1 MPKTQQYT
9 DQAVNLGGLL
19 PLNLQ
24 FFSEPNGGNELN
36 GGNEPN
42 GGSAP
47 NGGNNPNGDPNNT
60 PNNQPNNP
68 PNNQPKQDQ
77 QPNNDKTFTQ
87 DDVNNIVAKEVKKA
101 QEKLLKQLGIEDF
114 NSAKEGLQKFREWQ
128 DAQKTEAQ
136 KQAERLQQLE
146 QQFTAVQQEKESLA
160 AQLAAVKAGV
170 HADYVEDVVVLA
182 QRFVNEDTTID
193 EAIQKVVEKYPHFK
207 QAQQEP
213 TQQDPKP
220 QFTTG
225 QHQKQ
230 PQSELEKWLAAFKK

>member
-1 MPKTQQYT
+1 MFKNFYA
-9 DQAVNLGGLL
+9 DQAAQNLGGYR
-19 PLNLQ
+19 LNLQ
-24 FFSEPNGGNELN
+24 FFAGDNSASGGD
-36 GGNEPN
+36 GGQ
-42 GGSAP
+42 GGQ
-47 NGGNNPNGDPNNT
+47 DPN
-60 PNNQPNNP
+60 PMPAGDDGQQPQ
-68 PNNQPKQDQ
+68 NQPKQDQ
-77 QPNNDKTFTQ
+77 QPNDKTFTQ

-128 DAQKTEAQ
+128 ESQKTEQQ

-170 HADYVEDVVVLA
+170 HADYVEDVVILA
-182 QRFVNEDTTID
+182 QRLVNDDTTLD
-193 EAIQKVVEKYPHFK
+193 EAIAKVIEKYPHFK
-207 QAQQEP
+207 QAQP
-213 TQQDPKP
+213 TESDPKP

-230 PQSELEKWLAAFKK
+230 AQTELEKWLAAFKN

>member
-1 MPKTQQYT
+1 MPKIQQYA
-9 DQAVNLGGLL
+9 DQAAQNLGGLL
-19 PLNLQ
+19 PLDLQ
-24 FFSEPNGGNELN
+24 FFSDPS

-42 GGSAP
+42 SGSDPNGGSAS
-47 NGGNNPNGDPNNT
+47 NGGNTPNGDPNNT

-68 PNNQPKQDQ
+68 PKQDQ

-146 QQFTAVQQEKESLA
+146 QQFNAVQQEKESLA

-182 QRFVNEDTTID
+182 QRLVNDDTTLE
-193 EAIQKVVEKYPHFK
+193 EAITKVLEKYPHFK

-213 TQQDPKP
+213 PQQDSKP

-225 QHQKQ
+225 QHSKQ
-230 PQSELEKWLAAFKK
+230 PQSELEKWLAAFKN

>member
-1 MPKTQQYT
+1 MKWTNTT
-9 DQAVNLGGLL
+9 DQAVNLGGYRLD
-19 PLNLQ
+19 LQ
-24 FFSEPNGGNELN
+24 FFADDDGGGDGGQAGQEPNPMPAVDEGQGQQ
-36 GGNEPN
+36 PQ
-42 GGSAP
+42 
-47 NGGNNPNGDPNNT
+47 NP
-60 PNNQPNNP
+60 
-68 PNNQPKQDQ
+68 PKQDQ
-77 QPNNDKTFTQ
+77 QPNDKTFTQ

-101 QEKLLKQLGIEDF
+101 QEKLLKQLGIDDF

-146 QQFTAVQQEKESLA
+146 QQFNAVQQEKENLM

-170 HADYVEDVVVLA
+170 HADFVEDVIVLA
-182 QRFVNEDTTID
+182 QRLVNEDTTID

-213 TQQDPKP
+213 QQQEPKP

-230 PQSELEKWLAAFKK
+230 QQSELEKWLAAFKR

>member
-1 MPKTQQYT
+1 MPKIRQYA
-9 DQAVNLGGLL
+9 DQAAQNLGGLRL
-19 PLNLQ
+19 DLQ
-24 FFSEPNGGNELN
+24 FFADDN

-42 GGSAP
+42 GGNDPNGGSVP
-47 NGGNNPNGDPNNT
+47 NGGNTPNGDPGNT

-68 PNNQPKQDQ
+68 PKQDQ

-101 QEKLLKQLGIEDF
+101 QEKLLKQLGIDDF

>member
-1 MPKTQQYT
+1 MPKIQQYA
-9 DQAVNLGGLL
+9 DQAAQNLGGLL
-19 PLNLQ
+19 PLDLQ
-24 FFSEPNGGNELN
+24 FFSDPS

-42 GGSAP
+42 SGSDPNGGSAS
-47 NGGNNPNGDPNNT
+47 NGGNTPNGDPNNT

-68 PNNQPKQDQ
+68 PKQDQ

-101 QEKLLKQLGIEDF
+101 QEKLLKQLGIDDF

-146 QQFTAVQQEKESLA
+146 QQFNAVQQEKESLA

-182 QRFVNEDTTID
+182 QRLVNDDTTLE
-193 EAIQKVVEKYPHFK
+193 EAITKVLEKYPHFK
-207 QAQQEP
+207 QVQQEP
-213 TQQDPKP
+213 QQQDPKP
-220 QFTTG
+220 TFTTG

-230 PQSELEKWLAAFKK
+230 PQSELEKWLAAFKR

>member
-1 MPKTQQYT
+1 MPKIQQYA
-9 DQAVNLGGLL
+9 DQAAQNLGGLL
-19 PLNLQ
+19 PLDLQ
-24 FFSEPNGGNELN
+24 FFSDPS

-42 GGSAP
+42 SGSDPNGGSAS
-47 NGGNNPNGDPNNT
+47 NGGNTPNGDPNNT

-68 PNNQPKQDQ
+68 PKQDQ
-77 QPNNDKTFTQ
+77 QSNNDKTFTQ

-182 QRFVNEDTTID
+182 QRLVNDDTTLE
-193 EAIQKVVEKYPHFK
+193 EAITKVLEKYPHFK

-213 TQQDPKP
+213 QQQDPKP

-230 PQSELEKWLAAFKK
+230 QQSELEKWLAAFKK

>member
-1 MPKTQQYT
+1 MPKIQQYT
-9 DQAVNLGGLL
+9 DQAVNLGGYR
-19 PLNLQ
+19 LNLQ
-24 FFSEPNGGNELN
+24 FFAGDDGGNGGD
-36 GGNEPN
+36 GGQ
-42 GGSAP
+42 GGQ
-47 NGGNNPNGDPNNT
+47 DPN
-60 PNNQPNNP
+60 PMPAGDGGQGQQPQNP
-68 PNNQPKQDQ
+68 PKQDQ
-77 QPNNDKTFTQ
+77 QPNDKTFTQ

-101 QEKLLKQLGIEDF
+101 QEKLLKQLGIDDF

-128 DAQKTEAQ
+128 ESQKTEQQ

-146 QQFTAVQQEKESLA
+146 QQFQTVQQEKEALA

-182 QRFVNEDTTID
+182 QRMVDDDTTMED
-193 EAIQKVVEKYPHFK
+193 AIAKVLEKYPHFK

-213 TQQDPKP
+213 QQQDPKP

-230 PQSELEKWLAAFKK
+230 QQSELEKWLAAFKK